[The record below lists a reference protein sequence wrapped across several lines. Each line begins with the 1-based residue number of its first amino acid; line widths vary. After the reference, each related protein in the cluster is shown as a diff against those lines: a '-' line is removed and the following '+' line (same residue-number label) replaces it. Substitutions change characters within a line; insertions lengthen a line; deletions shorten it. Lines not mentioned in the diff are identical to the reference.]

1 MTHLWIKLNISME
14 ENTKMKSG
22 VSRLL
27 EIAGG
32 RKRLLL
38 LSAILAI
45 LHVLL
50 AVVPYILMYAI
61 LEAMMTP
68 PVDAVLIKT
77 YIRDAVYAIIAA
89 YIFLYASGMAS
100 HVAAFNILYEL
111 RKKMADKL
119 GKLPLGFINQYNSG
133 ALKKIMA
140 DDIERIENFIAHSI
154 PDFVK
159 GMTLPLVTLG
169 YLFTVDWRLALASC
183 LPIVSLAVLIPIMF
197 NKKRVALMTN
207 YHRSL
212 ENMNAG
218 IVEFVRAMPVIKIFG
233 HTAVSFDKYSGA
245 VYRFRDMVIE
255 WIRSSSP
262 AFGIFISFVSN
273 ASLPVLA
280 VGFYLYFQ
288 QGLSLSVLMLFLI
301 LGVGYIRPLFALSNL
316 GSQISVINHGVKRLD
331 EILFSQEQETVGNEL
346 LGTDYSIEFDHVYF
360 SYGGNT
366 DVLRR
371 VSFKVPQGS
380 ITALVGPSGS
390 GKSTAAQL
398 VARFWD
404 IRQGHILIGN
414 RDIRQVKP
422 TELMQHI
429 SFVFQDS
436 FMFQQSIY
444 ENIRMGM
451 DKSEADI
458 IAAAKAAQCHNF
470 ISQLPDGYH
479 TLWGKNNI
487 HLSGGEQQ
495 RIQLARAILKDAP
508 ILILDEATAFSDPEN
523 EYLIQQAFNKL
534 ISDKTVIVIAHR
546 LSTITRCNQIVVM
559 DKGTV
564 AGIGRHEELLQDCS
578 LYRTMWHAH
587 TRAKSFALAE
597 GPTTI
602 AHINTTTK

>member
-1 MTHLWIKLNISME
+1 ME
-14 ENTKMKSG
+14 ENTKKKSG

-32 RKRLLL
+32 RRRLLL
-38 LSAILAI
+38 LSAILAV

-50 AVVPYILMYAI
+50 AIVPYILMYAI
-61 LEAMMTP
+61 LKAMLTP
-68 PVDAVLIKT
+68 PIDAGLIKT
-77 YIRDAVYAIIAA
+77 YIRDGVYAIIAA
-89 YIFLYASGMAS
+89 YALLYASGMAS

-111 RKKMADKL
+111 RKQMADKL
-119 GKLPLGFINQYNSG
+119 GRLPLGFINQYNSG

-159 GMTLPLVTLG
+159 GMTLPLITLI

-183 LPIVSLAVLIPIMF
+183 MPIVLLAVLIPIMF
-197 NKKRVALMTN
+197 SKKRVAEMTN
-207 YHRSL
+207 YHQSL
-212 ENMNAG
+212 EDMNAG

-245 VYRFRDMVIE
+245 VCRFKEMVLI
-255 WIRSSSP
+255 WVRASSP
-262 AFGIFISFVSN
+262 AFGIFISFISN

-288 QGLSLSVLMLFLI
+288 QGLSLSVLLLFLI

-331 EILFSQEQETVGNEL
+331 EILFSKEAETVGDET
-346 LGTDYSIEFDHVYF
+346 LGTDYHIEFDHVTF
-360 SYGGNT
+360 SYDGHA
-366 DVLRR
+366 DALRH
-371 VSFKVPQGS
+371 VSFTVAPGS

-404 IRQGHILIGN
+404 IQRGYILIGN
-414 RDIRQVKP
+414 QDIRKIKP
-422 TELMQHI
+422 EVLMQHI

-436 FMFQQSIY
+436 FMFQQSIL

-451 DKSEADI
+451 DKSLPDI
-458 IAAAKAAQCHNF
+458 IVAAKAAQCHDF
-470 ISQLPDGYH
+470 ITRLPEGYQ
-479 TLWGKNNI
+479 TIWGKDGV

-523 EYLIQQAFNKL
+523 EYLIQQAFQQL
-534 ISDKTVIVIAHR
+534 ISRKTVIIIAHR
-546 LSTITRCNQIVVM
+546 LSTITRCDQIVVM
-559 DKGTV
+559 DKGAV
-564 AGIGRHEELLQDCS
+564 AGIGRHEALLQDCA
-578 LYRTMWHAH
+578 LYRKMWQAH
-587 TRAKSFALAE
+587 TRAKSFTLLAE
-597 GPTTI
+597 ETPISTS
-602 AHINTTTK
+602 NTNA

>member
-1 MTHLWIKLNISME
+1 ME
-14 ENTKMKSG
+14 ENIKKKSG

-27 EIAGG
+27 EIAGS
-32 RKRLLL
+32 RRRLLL
-38 LSAILAI
+38 LSAVLAA

-50 AVVPYILMYAI
+50 AIVPYVLIYAI
-61 LEAMMTP
+61 LKAMITP
-68 PVDAVLIKT
+68 PVDAGLIKT
-77 YIRDAVYAIIAA
+77 YIRDGVYAIIAA
-89 YIFLYASGMAS
+89 YALLYASGMAS

-111 RKKMADKL
+111 RKQMADKL
-119 GKLPLGFINQYNSG
+119 GRLPLGFINQYNSG

-159 GMTLPLVTLG
+159 GMTLPLITLL

-183 LPIVSLAVLIPIMF
+183 TPIVLLVVLIPIMF
-197 NKKRVALMTN
+197 SKKRVTEMTN
-207 YHRSL
+207 YHQSL
-212 ENMNAG
+212 EDMNAG

-245 VYRFRDMVIE
+245 VHRFQQMVLT
-255 WIRSSSP
+255 WIRTSSP

-288 QGLSLSVLMLFLI
+288 HGLDLSVLLLFLI

-331 EILFSQEQETVGNEL
+331 EILFSKEAETVGSET
-346 LGTDYSIEFDHVYF
+346 LGTDYRIEFDHVTF
-360 SYGGNT
+360 SYDGHA
-366 DVLRR
+366 DALRH
-371 VSFKVPQGS
+371 VSFTVPPGS

-404 IRQGHILIGN
+404 IQRGYILIGN
-414 RDIRQVKP
+414 KDIREIKP
-422 TELMQHI
+422 EVLMQHI

-436 FMFQQSIY
+436 FMFQQSIL

-451 DKSEADI
+451 DKSLPEI
-458 IAAAKAAQCHNF
+458 MAAAKAAQCHDF
-470 ISQLPDGYH
+470 ITRLPEGYQTIWGRDGV
-479 TLWGKNNI
+479 

-523 EYLIQQAFNKL
+523 EYLIQQAFQQL
-534 ISDKTVIVIAHR
+534 IAKKTVIIIAHR
-546 LSTITRCNQIVVM
+546 LSTITHCNQIVVM
-559 DKGTV
+559 DKGAV
-564 AGIGRHEELLQDCS
+564 VGIGRHEALLEQCP
-578 LYRTMWHAH
+578 LYHTMWQAH
-587 TRAKSFALAE
+587 TRAKSFTLAAKQT
-597 GPTTI
+597 PISTF
-602 AHINTTTK
+602 NTNAG

>member
-1 MTHLWIKLNISME
+1 ME
-14 ENTKMKSG
+14 ENTKKKSG

-27 EIAGG
+27 EIAG
-32 RKRLLL
+32 RRRRLLL
-38 LSAILAI
+38 LSAGLAI

-50 AVVPYILMYAI
+50 AIVPYILTYAI
-61 LEAMMTP
+61 LKALITP
-68 PVDAVLIKT
+68 PVDAALIKT
-77 YIRDAVYAIIAA
+77 YIRDGVYAIVAA
-89 YIFLYASGMAS
+89 YALLYASGMAS

-111 RKKMADKL
+111 RKQMADKL
-119 GKLPLGFINQYNSG
+119 GRLPLGFINQYNSG

-159 GMTLPLVTLG
+159 GMALPLITLI

-183 LPIVSLAVLIPIMF
+183 LPIVLLLVLIPIVF
-197 NKKRVALMTN
+197 SKKNVAEMTN
-207 YHRSL
+207 YHQSL
-212 ENMNAG
+212 EDMNAG

-245 VYRFRDMVIE
+245 VCRFKEMVLA
-255 WIRSSSP
+255 WHRHSAP
-262 AFGIFISFVSN
+262 AFGMFISFVSN

-288 QGLSLSVLMLFLI
+288 HGLSLSVLLLFLI

-331 EILFSQEQETVGNEL
+331 EILFSKEAETVGNET
-346 LGTDYSIEFDHVYF
+346 LGTDYCIEFDHVTF
-360 SYGGNT
+360 SYDGHA
-366 DVLRR
+366 DALRH
-371 VSFKVPQGS
+371 VSFTVPPGS

-404 IRQGHILIGN
+404 IQRGYILIGN
-414 RDIRQVKP
+414 QDIRKIKP
-422 TELMQHI
+422 EVLMQHI

-436 FMFQQSIY
+436 FMFQQSIL

-451 DKSEADI
+451 DKSLPDI
-458 IAAAKAAQCHNF
+458 IAAAKAAQCHDF
-470 ISQLPDGYH
+470 ITRLPEAYQ
-479 TLWGKNNI
+479 TIWGKDGV

-523 EYLIQQAFNKL
+523 EYLIQQAFQQL
-534 ISDKTVIVIAHR
+534 IARKTVIIIAHR
-546 LSTITRCNQIVVM
+546 LSTITRCDQIVVM
-559 DKGTV
+559 DKGAV
-564 AGIGRHEELLQDCS
+564 AGIGRHEALLQDCA
-578 LYRTMWHAH
+578 LYHTMWQAH
-587 TRAKSFALAE
+587 TRAKSFTLAAAK
-597 GPTTI
+597 TSISTL
-602 AHINTTTK
+602 NTNAG

>member
-1 MTHLWIKLNISME
+1 ME
-14 ENTKMKSG
+14 ENTKKKSG

-27 EIAGG
+27 EIAGS
-32 RKRLLL
+32 RRRLLL
-38 LSAILAI
+38 LSAVLAI

-50 AVVPYILMYAI
+50 AIVPYILTYAI
-61 LEAMMTP
+61 LKALITP
-68 PVDAVLIKT
+68 PVDAALIKT
-77 YIRDAVYAIIAA
+77 YIRDGVYAIIAA
-89 YIFLYASGMAS
+89 YALLYAAGMAS

-111 RKKMADKL
+111 RRQMADKL
-119 GKLPLGFINQYNSG
+119 GRLPLGFINQYNSG

-159 GMTLPLVTLG
+159 GMTLPLITLT

-183 LPIVSLAVLIPIMF
+183 LPIVLLLVLMPIVF
-197 NKKRVALMTN
+197 SKKNVAEMTN
-207 YHRSL
+207 YHQSL
-212 ENMNAG
+212 EDMNAG

-245 VYRFRDMVIE
+245 VYRFKEMVLA
-255 WIRSSSP
+255 WHRFSAP
-262 AFGIFISFVSN
+262 AFGMFISFVSN

-288 QGLSLSVLMLFLI
+288 HGLSLSVLLLFLI

-331 EILFSQEQETVGNEL
+331 EILFSKEAETVGNET
-346 LGTDYSIEFDHVYF
+346 LGTDYSIEFDHVSF
-360 SYGGNT
+360 SYDGHA
-366 DVLRR
+366 DALRH
-371 VSFKVPQGS
+371 VSFTVAPGS

-404 IRQGHILIGN
+404 IQRGYILIGN
-414 RDIRQVKP
+414 QDIRKIKP
-422 TELMQHI
+422 AVLMQHI

-436 FMFQQSIY
+436 FMFQQSIL

-451 DKSEADI
+451 DKSLPDI
-458 IAAAKAAQCHNF
+458 VAAAKAAQCHDF
-470 ISQLPDGYH
+470 ITRLPQGYQ
-479 TLWGKNNI
+479 TIWGKDGV

-523 EYLIQQAFNKL
+523 EYLIQQAFQQL
-534 ISDKTVIVIAHR
+534 ISRKTVIIIAHR
-546 LSTITRCNQIVVM
+546 LSTITRCDQIVVM
-559 DKGTV
+559 NKGAV
-564 AGIGRHEELLQDCS
+564 AGIGRHEALLEHCA
-578 LYRTMWHAH
+578 LYRNMWQAH
-587 TRAKSFALAE
+587 TRAKSFALAAE
-597 GPTTI
+597 QTPISTL
-602 AHINTTTK
+602 NTNAG

>member
-1 MTHLWIKLNISME
+1 ME
-14 ENTKMKSG
+14 ENTKKKSG

-32 RKRLLL
+32 RRRLLL
-38 LSAILAI
+38 LSAVLAV

-50 AVVPYILMYAI
+50 AIVPYILMYAI
-61 LEAMMTP
+61 LKAMITP
-68 PVDAVLIKT
+68 PVDTGLIKT
-77 YIRDAVYAIIAA
+77 YIRDGVYAIIAA
-89 YIFLYASGMAS
+89 YALLYASGMAS

-119 GKLPLGFINQYNSG
+119 GRLPLGFINQYNSG

-159 GMTLPLVTLG
+159 GMTLPLVTLA

-183 LPIVSLAVLIPIMF
+183 MPIALLVILMPIMF
-197 NKKRVALMTN
+197 SKKRVAEMTN
-207 YHRSL
+207 FHRSL
-212 ENMNAG
+212 EDMNAG

-233 HTAVSFDKYSGA
+233 HTAVSFDKYSGT
-245 VYRFRDMVIE
+245 VYRFREMVIA
-255 WIRSSSP
+255 WVRTSSP

-288 QGLSLSVLMLFLI
+288 QGLSLSVLLLFLI

-331 EILFSQEQETVGNEL
+331 EILFSREAETVGNET
-346 LGTDYSIEFDHVYF
+346 LGTDYRIEFDHVCF
-360 SYGGNT
+360 SYDGHA
-366 DVLRR
+366 DALRN
-371 VSFKVPQGS
+371 VSFKVAPGS

-404 IRQGHILIGN
+404 IQRGYILIGN
-414 RDIRQVKP
+414 QDIRKIKP
-422 TELMQHI
+422 EELMRHI

-436 FMFQQSIY
+436 FLFQQSIY

-451 DKSEADI
+451 DKSTAEI
-458 IAAAKAAQCHNF
+458 VAAAKAAQCHDF
-470 ISQLPDGYH
+470 ITRLPDGYQ
-479 TLWGKNNI
+479 TVWGRNGV

-523 EYLIQQAFNKL
+523 EYLIQQAFNQL
-534 ISDKTVIVIAHR
+534 ISNKTVIIIAHR

-559 DKGTV
+559 DKGAV
-564 AGIGRHEELLQDCS
+564 AGIGRHEVLLKNCS
-578 LYRTMWHAH
+578 LYSTMWDAH
-587 TRAKSFALAE
+587 TRAKSFALTE
-597 GPTTI
+597 EQISI
-602 AHINTTTK
+602 ATLNTTTG